1 MVKMGLLDKP
11 VKFFSEVNQEMS
23 KVSWP
28 TYEELK
34 SSTIIVIVL
43 SLLFVVFVF
52 ASDWILTRLLTLIL

>member
-1 MVKMGLLDKP
+1 MGLIDKP

-34 SSTIIVIVL
+34 SSTVIVIVL
-43 SLLFVVFVF
+43 SLLCVAFVF